1 MGKGIKSYS
10 EIERNIKSMNK
21 TLLSLSDS
29 LKKLK
34 TLLTRMMT
42 EGEGGDKL
50 WTGANAETFF
60 AKSVKNLNNNIVDYH
75 TAYKKLKV
83 FNKYYI
89 ATKNAAN
96 DSYKSDDDDYDYVEE
111 KNPSSGNSNFN
122 DDDVYDYV
130 EEK

>member
-10 EIERNIKSMNK
+10 EIEKNIKSMNE
-21 TLLSLSDS
+21 TLMRLSES

-34 TLLTRMMT
+34 TLITRMMT

-50 WTGANAETFF
+50 WTGANAEVFY

-83 FNKYYI
+83 FNKYYT
-89 ATKNAAN
+89 AVKNAAN
-96 DSYKSDDDDYDYVEE
+96 DSYKSDDDDYDYV
-111 KNPSSGNSNFN
+111 
-122 DDDVYDYV
+122 
-130 EEK
+130 